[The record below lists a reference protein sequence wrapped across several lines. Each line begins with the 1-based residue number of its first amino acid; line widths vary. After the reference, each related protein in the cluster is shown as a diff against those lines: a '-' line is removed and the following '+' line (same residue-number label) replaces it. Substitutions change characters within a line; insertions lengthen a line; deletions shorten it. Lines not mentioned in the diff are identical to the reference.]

1 MKKKI
6 GIVIVVCSIVMMAIT
21 LVADISYAKR
31 GGEGGRGNG
40 PVIYVENQG
49 LYYDSIVTASPL
61 PYNGPFQKL
70 YECPPGLL
78 TDLCTENGPGDTEY
92 YGGRWWMDTNNN
104 GEMDETDSY
113 FSCPLLPPGREA
125 P

>member
-6 GIVIVVCSIVMMAIT
+6 GIVVVCSIVMMAFT
-21 LVADISYAKR
+21 LLADISHAKR

-40 PVIYVENQG
+40 PVIYVESQG

-70 YECPPGLL
+70 YECAQG
-78 TDLCTENGPGDTEY
+78 LCTEYGPGDTEY
-92 YGGRWWMDTNNN
+92 YGGRWWIDTNNN